1 MFFRI
6 MQISYS
12 YILRKEEVLY
22 KPYRL
27 WIEPTSACNLR
38 CIMCPQSLPI
48 PKKHGFMEMQLFKKI
63 IDEAKQFVHD
73 INIHH
78 TGEATLHPKLPEM
91 IKYAEDNGIY
101 TKLHTNATLLNESL
115 SQKLIESNLSLLSFS
130 FDGFDAETYEKIRKY
145 SNFHK
150 TLQNIINF
158 LKIKKANK
166 SKKPYTI
173 FEVIKISNNISKD
186 ADNYKVFMEKFN
198 DLPLDKLRIKEAHNW
213 AGKYNINIAG
223 EHFSACTFLWYAL
236 VINWNGKVTPCPQDY
251 YCDLILGDVNA
262 QSIGE
267 IWNGVK
273 IKELRKRMK
282 RKDVRHLTPCEKCDL
297 LKRKSLLGIP
307 FGNIKEFITGK
318 NI

>member
-1 MFFRI
+1 MFFRV
-6 MQISYS
+6 MQIFYN
-12 YILRKEEVLY
+12 YLLRQEEVPY

-38 CIMCPQSLPI
+38 CIMCPQSLSI
-48 PKKHGFMEMQLFKKI
+48 PKKHGYMEMQLYKKI
-63 IDEAKQFVHD
+63 IDEAKHFVHD

-145 SNFHK
+145 SNFNK

-173 FEVIKISNNISKD
+173 FEVIKISNNITKD
-186 ADNYKVFMEKFN
+186 ADNYKIFMQNFI
-198 DLPLDKLRIKEAHNW
+198 DLPLNKLRIKEPHNW
-213 AGKYNINIAG
+213 AGKYNRKIED

-236 VINWNGKVTPCPQDY
+236 VVNWNGKVTPCPQDY
-251 YCDLILGDVNA
+251 YCDLILGDFNK

-267 IWNGVK
+267 IWNGSE

-282 RKDVRHLTPCEKCDL
+282 KKDVKLFTTCEKCDL
-297 LKRKSLLGIP
+297 LKRKSILGIP
-307 FGNIKEFITGK
+307 YGNIKEFITGK